1 MFTIK
6 TQEPN
11 GPIVVI
17 VTKSTEEFLAIYLN
31 KISYSF
37 SERVTDITSDEPDIT
52 AWWNDN
58 KDRLTQEPA
67 EDVMDGLKMLFA
79 KRQPDNYVITDFDII
94 ELDETFQEKP
104 ELRVITY
111 FFTFEPE
118 TGFPIHRAYEL
129 PISPEW
135 IDETF
140 SKHFPSLPE
149 AERVTMLEDT
159 RFDDNDSVLK
169 KAIIDYI
176 KNSELIAL
184 HKKECETLIK
194 DFEKYFGLKPGQPIE
209 FDKLNSAEFPLC
221 LEEAILHLGKDAKE
235 AMVYAINEEA
245 KIYHQLPTKDWEA
258 HLEAKAP
265 ELLDFY
271 QANRSYIYDE
281 LDKQHPCKYI
291 KSLEDTKSEVL
302 YGYIGLAAD
311 ESSNRINKTDL
322 ITQLECLSL
331 KCGYPQEVISDYLCY
346 EESDYFTEKEL
357 KNVDKL
363 LSAYY
368 KVLPLNLEAT
378 SLVVPIKTDVNNY
391 INYLCTKERYTHLKS
406 TRMATAMEIEY
417 PENAYIGFKK
427 QEDLISPTFLTEF
440 NFKLPTEIKYTYKR
454 PKDIPSPVFSVS
466 PEMYERIK
474 EKAVPFTF
482 GLGGDARKPDHVKD
496 EYYSR

>member
-159 RFDDNDSVLK
+159 RFEDNDSLLK
-169 KAIIDYI
+169 TAILAYI

-184 HKKECETLIK
+184 HKKECDTLIK
-194 DFEKYFGLKPGQPIE
+194 DFEKYFGLKPGQPIK
-209 FDKLNSAEFPLC
+209 FDRLDPRELPFKI
-221 LEEAILHLGKDAKE
+221 EEAILYLEKNTNE
-235 AMVYAINEEA
+235 AMAYAINEEA
-245 KIYHQLPTKDWEA
+245 KIYHQLPVKEWISRLAE
-258 HLEAKAP
+258 KNP

-271 QANRSYIYDE
+271 QANRSYIDDE
-281 LDKQHPCKYI
+281 LDNQHPCRYT
-291 KSLEDTKSEVL
+291 KSLEAAKSEVL
-302 YGYIGLAAD
+302 YGYIELTPDAN
-311 ESSNRINKTDL
+311 SNRINKTDL
-322 ITQLECLSL
+322 IAQLECLSL
-331 KCGYPQEVISDYLCY
+331 KCNYPKEVLSDYLCY
-346 EESDYFTEKEL
+346 EESDYFTPKEL

-368 KVLPLNLEAT
+368 KVLPSNIEAT
-378 SLVVPIKTDVNNY
+378 SLVVPIKTDINNY
-391 INYLCTKERYTHLKS
+391 INYLYTKERYAHLKS

-427 QEDLISPTFLTEF
+427 QEDSISPTFLTEF

-482 GLGGDARKPDHVKD
+482 DLDGDARKPDHVKD